1 MRNFALMRLGAF
13 SLFCLIRP
21 LSADEGTWLVNQF
34 PAEAVK
40 QKYNFDANLAFLG
53 HLQAAAVRIA
63 GGSGAFVSA
72 DGLILTNQH
81 LVSGCLGKLGDR
93 QHDYLKDGF
102 YAPARAAELPCS
114 GLEASVLEAVEDV
127 TAQVKAAANDKTP
140 AAQALQQRNAASAR
154 IEQQC
159 AEKTHRRCSVVKLY
173 SGGRYDLYQY
183 KTYSDIRL
191 VFAPENDL
199 AFFGRTRDSLT
210 YLRYGLDIAFLRAY
224 ENGRPAATPGFL
236 KWSREGVK
244 EGDLIFS
251 FGNPAPTMRLAT
263 SAQLTFYRDTE
274 LPFTVSRLQARIR
287 SLGEFASQ
295 NQSNLEAAEPVLNA
309 ILARYKT
316 SAGMLIGLR
325 DDRLVT
331 RKTVFEGKI
340 RRAVLGDSKLG
351 ADANKVW
358 DEVAAAYKSW
368 TPFEKAYQL
377 LEKDPAPGSTLFAV
391 ARQLVRS
398 ASPASPPPAAPPVN
412 QAIETLLLSQYLEE
426 LKNLSGENVPIKMIL
441 DGKTPKEAAEA
452 MAKSSRLA
460 AAAQSGA
467 SAAPSDDPIV
477 RLAKLLDEPA
487 RRLQKKHDELIGS
500 LETSAAEKIAQYRF
514 KLFGAADYPDATGS
528 PRVMFGVVKSYVDR
542 AGVAMPA
549 ASTFGGLYFRH
560 GNEGPYQVPPRW
572 VELKSSL
579 NLNKPLDF
587 VSTCDIGG
595 GDPGSP
601 AVNAAGELVG
611 ITFDGNLESLP
622 DAYLY
627 SDEQARAVHVSV
639 DGVAEALQKI
649 YQAQAL
655 LKELGF

>member
-1 MRNFALMRLGAF
+1 MRNLALMRLGA
-13 SLFCLIRP
+13 LLLLCLTPP

-40 QKYNFDANLAFLG
+40 QKYNFDANTAFVG
-53 HLQAAAVRIA
+53 HLQTATVRIA
-63 GGSGAFVSA
+63 GGSGAFVSG

-81 LVSGCLGKLGDR
+81 LISGCLAKLSDR
-93 QHDYLKDGF
+93 QHDYVKGGF
-102 YAPARAAELPCS
+102 YASTRQAELPCA
-114 GLEASVLEAVEDV
+114 GLEASVLDAVEDV

-140 AAQALQQRNAASAR
+140 AAQALEQRNAAGAR

-183 KTYSDIRL
+183 KIYSDIRL
-191 VFAPENDL
+191 AFAPENDL
-199 AFFGRTRDSLT
+199 AFFGRTRDSIT
-210 YLRYGLDIAFLRAY
+210 YLRYGLDVAFLRAY
-224 ENGRPAATPGFL
+224 ENGRPAATPAFL

-263 SAQLTFYRDTE
+263 SAQLTFYRDTQ
-274 LPFTVSRLQARIR
+274 LPFIVSRLQARIR

-295 NQSNLEAAEPVLNA
+295 NQKNLEAAEPALNA
-309 ILARYKT
+309 LLARYKT
-316 SAGMLIGLR
+316 GAGMLIGLR

-340 RRAVLGDSKLG
+340 RRAVLGDPKLG
-351 ADANKVW
+351 PDANKVW
-358 DEVAAAYKSW
+358 DDVAAAYKNW

-377 LEKDPAPGSTLFAV
+377 LEQDPAPGSSLFAV
-391 ARQLVRS
+391 ARQIVRGAGPGS
-398 ASPASPPPAAPPVN
+398 VQAAMPVN
-412 QAIETLLLSQYLEE
+412 EAVETLLLSQYLED
-426 LKNLSGENVPIKMIL
+426 LKNLSGENIPIKAIL
-441 DGKTPKEAAEA
+441 EGKMPKEAAEA
-452 MAKSSRLA
+452 MVKSSKLGGA
-460 AAAQSGA
+460 APGGA
-467 SAAPSDDPIV
+467 SAAASDDPIV
-477 RLAKLLDEPA
+477 RLARQLDEPA
-487 RRLQKKHDELIGS
+487 RRLRKKRDELIGS

-549 ASTFGGLYFRH
+549 SSTFGGLYYRH
-560 GNEGPYQVPPRW
+560 GNEGPYQVPQRW
-572 VELKSSL
+572 VDLEPSL
-579 NLNKPLDF
+579 NLAKPLDF

-639 DGVAEALQKI
+639 EGIVEALEKI
-649 YQAQAL
+649 YKAEAL
-655 LKELGF
+655 LKELGR

>member
-1 MRNFALMRLGAF
+1 M
-13 SLFCLIRP
+13 P
-21 LSADEGTWLVNQF
+21 LAADEGTWLVNQF

-40 QKYNFDANLAFLG
+40 QKYNFDATAAFLG
-53 HLQAAAVRIA
+53 HLQSSAVRIA
-63 GGSGAFVSA
+63 GGSGAFLSGE
-72 DGLILTNQH
+72 GLILTNQH
-81 LVSGCLGKLGDR
+81 LIASCLAKLSDP
-93 QHDYLKDGF
+93 QHDYVKNGF
-102 YAPARAAELPCS
+102 NASTREAELPCT
-114 GLEASVLEAVEDV
+114 GLDASVLTAVEDV
-127 TAQVKAAANDKTP
+127 TKQVKAAANDKTP
-140 AAQALQQRNAASAR
+140 AAQALEQRNAASAR

-159 AEKTHRRCSVVKLY
+159 AEKTRNRCAVVKLY

-199 AFFGRTRDSLT
+199 AFFGRTLDSIT

-224 ENGRPAATPGFL
+224 ENGRPAAAPGFL

-263 SAQLTFYRDTE
+263 SAQLTFYRDTQ
-274 LPFTVSRLQARIR
+274 LPLTVSRLRARIKL
-287 SLGEFASQ
+287 LGEFAAQSQ
-295 NQSNLEAAEPVLNA
+295 KNLEAAEPALNA
-309 ILARYKT
+309 LLARYKT
-316 SAGMLIGLR
+316 NAGMLIGLR

-351 ADANKVW
+351 AEANKVW
-358 DEVAAAYKSW
+358 DDVATAYKNW
-368 TPFEKAYQL
+368 APFEKPYQL
-377 LEKDPAPGSTLFAV
+377 LEQDPAPGSSLFAV
-391 ARQLVRS
+391 ARQIVRGAGLES
-398 ASPASPPPAAPPVN
+398 IQAAPASNDVLETELLAA
-412 QAIETLLLSQYLEE
+412 YLEE
-426 LKNLSGENVPIKMIL
+426 LKGLGEKEAPMKAIL
-441 DGKTPKEAAEA
+441 NGKTPKEAAEA
-452 MAKSSRLA
+452 MVKSSKLNDAAQRRILAQNHDAVLKSEDGIIRLA
-460 AAAQSGA
+460 A
-467 SAAPSDDPIV
+467 
-477 RLAKLLDEPA
+477 LLDEPA
-487 RRLQKKHDELIGS
+487 RRLRKKRDELIGS
-500 LETSAAEKIAQYRF
+500 LETSAAAKIAQYRF

-528 PRVMFGVVKSYVDR
+528 PRVMFGVVKSYIDR

-549 ASTFGGLYFRH
+549 ASTFGGLYYRH
-560 GNEGPYQVPPRW
+560 GNEGPYQVPQRW
-572 VELKSSL
+572 VDLESSL
-579 NLNKPLDF
+579 NLANPLDF

-639 DGVAEALQKI
+639 EGIVEALQKI
-649 YQAQAL
+649 YKTDAL
-655 LKELGF
+655 LKELGL